1 LREGAARWTKI
12 GALSSQC
19 PKAKSFISARL
30 EEARISCFGISQTVE
45 GGDLD
50 STISR
55 GNIRREISPSLTP
68 SKKKEKEGEKSKKK
82 NLTGLGTM

>member
-12 GALSSQC
+12 EALNSQC

-30 EEARISCFGISQTVE
+30 EEARISCFGISQIVE
-45 GGDLD
+45 GGDFD

-55 GNIRREISPSLTP
+55 GNIRREISPLP
-68 SKKKEKEGEKSKKK
+68 LPLKKRRRRRRRTK
-82 NLTGLGTM
+82 